1 MNLNRR
7 TTRVRSKMV
16 HGNLQK
22 FWNPQ
27 STYLNEISP
36 GLRHQYWR
44 SGEPPQSTRKVCSC
58 IEIRSSLTP
67 VNEIFSSRSVLICVP
82 VGKTLLKCKIF
93 LFDVQEL
100 RTKIMPQRSTKR
112 TPVFPNVW
120 KPWVW
125 KMLWLLEEEENYVPT
140 FTECRS
146 LSVPGFQRQLRWNF
160 LNCENE
166 KYIPTLNG
174 NSFRSDK
181 IDQGAIR
188 LTEVRLKSS

>member
-7 TTRVRSKMV
+7 TTRVRRSKMV

-125 KMLWLLEEEENYVPT
+125 KMLWLL
-140 FTECRS
+140 RKKKIM
-146 LSVPGFQRQLRWNF
+146 FQRSQNAGR
-160 LNCENE
+160 
-166 KYIPTLNG
+166 YP
-174 NSFRSDK
+174 FRDFSGSCGETFWIVRTK
-181 IDQGAIR
+181 NIFQRSTEIVSGPIR
-188 LTEVRLKSS
+188 LTKVR